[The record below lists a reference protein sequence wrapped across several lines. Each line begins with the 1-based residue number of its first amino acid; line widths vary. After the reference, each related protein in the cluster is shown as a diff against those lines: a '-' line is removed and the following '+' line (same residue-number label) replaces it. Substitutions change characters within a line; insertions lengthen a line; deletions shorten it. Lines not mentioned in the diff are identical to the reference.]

1 MIVLAY
7 DHRGYEIM
15 KKVEKYLVELGHE
28 VKVCASEPY
37 DGKDS
42 YTKFALEGNDLIL
55 KNKGAMGIYCC
66 RTGIGISIMANR
78 RKGIKAGLCHDEET
92 VWLARNDDDI
102 NVLVIPCGLKMTKLK
117 KMINTFL
124 NTQFEGGRH
133 QARVDEYDKY

>member
-28 VKVCASEPY
+28 VTVCASEPY
-37 DGKDS
+37 DAKDS
-42 YTKFALEGNDLIL
+42 YTKFALEGNQLIL
-55 KNKGAMGIYCC
+55 ENKGAMGIYCC

-78 RKGIKAGLCHDEET
+78 KKGIKAGLCHDEET
-92 VWLARNDDDI
+92 VRLARNDDDI
-102 NVLVIPCGLKMTKLK
+102 NVLVIPCDLKIGKLK

-124 NTQFEGGRH
+124 NTPFEGGRH
-133 QARVDEYDKY
+133 QARVDEYDKH